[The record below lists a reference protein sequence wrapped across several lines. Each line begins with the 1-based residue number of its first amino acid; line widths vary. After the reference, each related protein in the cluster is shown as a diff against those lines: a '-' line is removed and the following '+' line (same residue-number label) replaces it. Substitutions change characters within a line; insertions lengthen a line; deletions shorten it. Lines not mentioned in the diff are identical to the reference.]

1 MLYASE
7 PNATPFPKMPKDYPD
22 HHDAELVLKLYD
34 LRREAVLR
42 DARKAMNVWIPKSLD
57 DVNAILK
64 PDHPDNAAFRQV
76 SGYWD
81 MAFGM
86 ARHGV
91 IHPEFLVENSGEGLW
106 FYARVERFVP
116 ELRKTRSPRLYM
128 NAQWVA
134 ENTEFGKELMP
145 LYRAR
150 LEAMLAA
157 K

>member
-1 MLYASE
+1 MAI
-7 PNATPFPKMPKDYPD
+7 
-22 HHDAELVLKLYD
+22 
-34 LRREAVLR
+34 
-42 DARKAMNVWIPKSLD
+42 MN
-57 DVNAILK
+57 

-81 MAFGM
+81 MVFGM

-91 IHPEFLVENSGEGLW
+91 IHPEFLMENSGEGLW
-106 FYARVERFVP
+106 FYARIERYVA
-116 ELRKTRSPRLYM
+116 ELRKTRSPRLYL

-134 ENTEFGKELMP
+134 DNTDFGKELMP

-150 LEAMLAA
+150 LETVLAA

>member
-1 MLYASE
+1 
-7 PNATPFPKMPKDYPD
+7 MPKDYPD
-22 HHDAELVLKLYD
+22 HHDAELVLKLYE
-34 LRREAVLR
+34 LRREALLR
-42 DARKAMNVWIPKSLD
+42 EARKAMNVWIPKSQD
-57 DVNAILK
+57 DFMAIMN

-81 MAFGM
+81 MVFGM

-91 IHPEFLVENSGEGLW
+91 IHPEFLMENSGEGLW
-106 FYARVERFVP
+106 FYARIERYVA
-116 ELRKTRSPRLYM
+116 ELRKTRSPRLYL

-134 ENTEFGKELMP
+134 ENTDFGKELMP

-150 LEAMLAA
+150 LETVLAA